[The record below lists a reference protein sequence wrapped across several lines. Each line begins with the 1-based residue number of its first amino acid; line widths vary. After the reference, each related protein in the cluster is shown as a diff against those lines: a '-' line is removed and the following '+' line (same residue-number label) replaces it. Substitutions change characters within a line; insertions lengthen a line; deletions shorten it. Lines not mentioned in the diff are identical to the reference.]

1 MHSIIMSRHR
11 RYFNPVTGVSIKTEL
26 HELAELDDDEFDL
39 DDAINELMDML
50 NDNEDPAIQEFAQAR
65 CKFLGWKTER
75 VYEPTDY
82 YADESGYVWCITG
95 VNYVF
100 SI

>member
-1 MHSIIMSRHR
+1 MHTIVIVRKR
-11 RYFNPVTGVSIKTEL
+11 KYFNPVSGSSIKREYIEL
-26 HELAELDDDEFDL
+26 EDLDNDEFDL
-39 DDAINELMDML
+39 DDEVNKLMDML
-50 NDNEDPAIQEFAQAR
+50 NDNEDPIMQEFAQER

-95 VNYVF
+95 VNYV
-100 SI
+100 SCI